1 MKMMLYTAGKEVWYN
16 GKYYTVSHVHLC
28 GYDLFVY
35 LTGLDRSVPA
45 EEVVCEPTELDK
57 PDA

>member
-16 GKYYTVSHVHLC
+16 GKYYIVSHVHIS
-28 GYDLFVY
+28 GSDLLVY
-35 LTGLDRSVPA
+35 LHGLDRSVPA
-45 EEVVCEPTELDK
+45 EQVFCEPTELDK